1 MVKKLE
7 QLNTCPE
14 QHVVFDG
21 FVNGDVLLST
31 GLVNAVDYIT
41 KIWSGEILSKERH
54 VVLVGRRTDAVVLPD
69 PANSGGDPPAKVNVA
84 TVSDIDALASHGK
97 LVGGDTQD
105 WMLFSRGAFDWDE
118 IPDFIFRE
126 AVLGPLPCPLRICGR
141 YVRAIL
147 SKNTRVCYNVMFV
160 L

>member
-118 IPDFIFRE
+118 IPDFIFAR
-126 AVLGPLPCPLRICGR
+126 R
-141 YVRAIL
+141 YWDRYLVHYAYVGG
-147 SKNTRVCYNVMFV
+147 T
-160 L
+160 